1 MTLLELSLCT
11 GWTVIC
17 DTIRVVFMYRMDCC
31 VTLLELSLCTGWTV
45 GSVTLLELSLCTG
58 WTVV

>member
-1 MTLLELSLCT
+1 MYRMDCTGCVTLLELSLCT

-45 GSVTLLELSLCTG
+45 V
-58 WTVV
+58 